1 MPTTLSPIL
10 KEGIYVFTTVSDPMS
25 VPRGIALMEFTEDE
39 GTTLIT
45 RKEDADQLGLSYN
58 YEAAW
63 ITVSLVT
70 ALDTIGITA
79 AFASLLSDAQISC
92 NVVAAFYHDHI
103 FVPYYR
109 RIEAVEILSS
119 ASLNI

>member
-1 MPTTLSPIL
+1 
-10 KEGIYVFTTVSDPMS
+10 
-25 VPRGIALMEFTEDE
+25 MEFTEDE

-63 ITVSLVT
+63 ITISLVT
-70 ALDTIGITA
+70 ALDTVGITA